1 MAAETIK
8 VQGYLTSV
16 YVRQIPRPG
25 EAVFSTGG
33 GSKGGT
39 TQGSRKNAVFVGRGA
54 AAEAGEPDR
63 LRKGELSEACCDEV
77 CFAYF
82 LK

>member
-1 MAAETIK
+1 MMHYRIRTTLFTT
-8 VQGYLTSV
+8 GNS
-16 YVRQIPRPG
+16 
-25 EAVFSTGG
+25 VFSARGFP
-33 GSKGGT
+33 KGDI
-39 TQGSRKNAVFVGRGA
+39 QSSHKNVVFVGRGA